1 MDTAPVQ
8 AADASPRRRRPRGRV
23 VALVLLLLALVVAG
37 CSTAGDASTTGDA
50 ETGDAGAAVGFADD
64 AGGELVE
71 DAAVA
76 QDMAQEQAEAAAA
89 DGGGDPGVTAEQTR
103 AQVEAGQDRM
113 IARDATLDL
122 VVDDVQEVASQVRA
136 AAVAADGYVVS
147 EEVVPTR
154 EALDDPG
161 FGTFVL
167 SVPSESLDTV
177 LEQLSS
183 YGTVTSSGLTSH
195 DVTEQYVDTT
205 ARIETLQASVDRVRD
220 LLAEASSIKDIVA
233 LEAELSQRE
242 AELDAMLAVQQSIEA
257 DVSRSSVTVHL
268 STDEGLLAAQQE
280 EPSGFVAGLQQ
291 GWEAFG
297 AATAMLLT
305 GLGAILP
312 FLIAAAVVAV
322 PVLALSRRRRGVGS
336 TAPAAPPV

>member
-1 MDTAPVQ
+1 MNAAPMLSLG
-8 AADASPRRRRPRGRV
+8 APPTRRRHRGRLAAMLLLF
-23 VALVLLLLALVVAG
+23 VALVVTG
-37 CSTAGDASTTGDA
+37 CSTATDESTAGDS
-50 ETGDAGAAVGFADD
+50 ETGDSGAAVGLTDDGGAEFAEGEAVAEDLAQEPAVDGGSD
-64 AGGELVE
+64 AGVS
-71 DAAVA
+71 A
-76 QDMAQEQAEAAAA
+76 EQA
-89 DGGGDPGVTAEQTR
+89 R
-103 AQVEAGQDRM
+103 SQVEATADRM

-122 VVDDVQEVASQVRA
+122 VVDDVRAAASQVRA
-136 AAVAADGYVVS
+136 AAVAVDGYVVS

-167 SVPSESLDTV
+167 SVPSKALDTV

-220 LLAEASSIKDIVA
+220 LLDEASSIEDIVK
-233 LEAELSQRE
+233 LESELSRRE

-268 STDEGLLAAQQE
+268 STDASLLAAQEEE

-312 FLIAAAVVAV
+312 FLIAAAVIAV

-336 TAPAAPPV
+336 TAPAAPPA

>member
-1 MDTAPVQ
+1 MSTAPLH
-8 AADASPRRRRPRGRV
+8 AADAPPRRRRPRGRL

-37 CSTAGDASTTGDA
+37 CSTAVDDSSLGGDTEDT
-50 ETGDAGAAVGFADD
+50 GAAVGFTDD
-64 AGGELVE
+64 AGGELAE
-71 DAAVA
+71 EGAVA
-76 QDMAQEQAEAAAA
+76 QDLAQEQAEQAAA
-89 DGGGDPGVTAEQTR
+89 DGGGDAGVPVEQTR

-113 IARDATLDL
+113 IARDATIDL

-136 AAVAADGYVVS
+136 AAVAVDGYVVS

-154 EALDDPG
+154 EELDDPG

-167 SVPSESLDTV
+167 SVPSESLDAV
-177 LEQLSS
+177 VDQLSS

-205 ARIETLQASVDRVRD
+205 ARIETLQASVARVRD
-220 LLAEASSIKDIVA
+220 LLEQASSIEDIVK

-268 STDEGLLAAQQE
+268 STDESLLAAQKEE

-312 FLIAAAVVAV
+312 FLIAAAVVGV
-322 PVLALSRRRRGVGS
+322 PVLVLSRRRRGVGS
-336 TAPAAPPV
+336 TAPAAPPA